1 MKRISILVLT
11 FLTTLTCCFSQ
22 TGVIKGFVY
31 DATNGEPVRFSM
43 VHLENTTY
51 GAMTDQNGVFFIDKI
66 PNGEYVVKIT
76 MIVYNIL
83 TDTVKVNSNTQQ
95 KRYLLEPVSQALEA
109 VQVNAEGQRRIQE
122 TRTSVITITPKEL
135 SKMPS
140 LGGTPDFAQ
149 YLQVLPGIVS
159 TGDQGGQ
166 LYIRG
171 GTPIQNM
178 LLLDGMLIYN
188 PFHSIGLFSAFD
200 TELISSADVYTGGF
214 GAEFGGRVSSVMD
227 IKTKD
232 GNKKRIS
239 GKVDVNMLGARLF
252 LEGPFIK
259 LQENRG
265 HALSYILSV
274 KGSYLENSAPVFY
287 PYVKQGLPYNYWD
300 LYGKISLTTKTGTKL
315 SLFGFN
321 FDDKVNYS
329 KVANYSWKNWG
340 LGAHFLVI
348 PGEVPMTM
356 EGTLSYTAYKS
367 AMNDAGY
374 QPRTTSLDGAMFKW
388 AFNYFVGK
396 SVFSA
401 GVDVNVF
408 RTKYSYP
415 DWKIKDKIQ
424 TAGPD
429 HTADI
434 ALFGKYK
441 YNFKDILLIEPSFRL
456 QYYAL
461 LSKAMA
467 EPRLALKYNITPQ
480 IRLKLAGGLYSQ
492 NFVAITSDR
501 DVVNLFYGFMASPK
515 EEQISDVFF
524 GKDVKNTLQKSE
536 HLILGLELDLLKY
549 TNINIEG
556 FLKNYSQITTVNRN
570 KQYEEDNDF
579 IWEKGMAYGGDITIK
594 FDYKNFYIWAVYT
607 LSWVKRT
614 DEKITYHPHFDRRHN
629 VNVIASYQWGKKRK
643 LWQVDMRWNF
653 GTGFPFTQT
662 QAFVPNAGS
671 GHISDDWTKKNEE
684 LFIYLAEINRGR
696 LPAYHRLDLSLK
708 KKFFIG
714 ERHVV
719 DLSASITNV
728 YDYSNIFYVDR
739 LTANIIYQLPIIY
752 SIGVGWSF

>member
-1 MKRISILVLT
+1 MKRLSILLFIFSVILT
-11 FLTTLTCCFSQ
+11 HSFSQ

-31 DATNGEPVRFSM
+31 DATNGEPVRFCM
-43 VHLENTTY
+43 VHLDNTVF
-51 GAMTDQNGVFFIDKI
+51 GAMTDQNGSFFIDKI
-66 PNGEYVVKIT
+66 PNGDYVVKVSMLIYVT
-76 MIVYNIL
+76 LI
-83 TDTVKVNSNTQQ
+83 DSVKVNNNTQQ
-95 KRYLLEPVSQALEA
+95 KRYMLEPLSQTLEA

-140 LGGTPDFAQ
+140 LGGSPDFAQ

-200 TELISSADVYTGGF
+200 TEIISSADVYTGGF
-214 GAEFGGRVSSVMD
+214 GADFGGRISSVMD

-232 GNKKRIS
+232 GNKKRVS
-239 GKVDVNMLGARLF
+239 GKMDANFLGAHL
-252 LEGPFIK
+252 LMEGPFIK
-259 LQENRG
+259 LKENRG
-265 HALSYILSV
+265 HALSFILSA
-274 KGSYLENSAPVFY
+274 KGSYLENSAPKFY

-300 LYGKISLTTKTGTKL
+300 LYGKVSLTTKTGTKL
-315 SLFGFN
+315 SFFGFN
-321 FDDKVNYS
+321 FDDNVNYS
-329 KVANYSWKNWG
+329 KIANYNWKNWG
-340 LGAHFLVI
+340 LGAYFLII

-356 EGTLSYTAYKS
+356 EGTLSYTSYKS
-367 AMNDAGY
+367 AMNDKGY
-374 QPRTTSLDGAMFKW
+374 KSRNTSLDGSMFKW
-388 AFNYFVGK
+388 TFNYFVGR

-401 GVDVNVF
+401 GVDVNIF
-408 RTKYSYP
+408 KTKYAYP
-415 DWKIKDKIQ
+415 DAHNELINL
-424 TAGPD
+424 GPD
-429 HTADI
+429 FTADI
-434 ALFGKYK
+434 APFVKYK

-461 LSKAMA
+461 LSKAAA
-467 EPRLALKYNITPQ
+467 EPRLALKYNITPK

-515 EEQISDVFF
+515 EEQLPDNFF
-524 GKDVKNTLQKSE
+524 GKDVKNTMQKAE

-556 FLKNYSQITTVNRN
+556 FLKNYSQITAGNRY
-570 KQYEEDNDF
+570 KQFNEDPDF
-579 IWEKGMAYGGDITIK
+579 IWEKGIAYGGDITVK
-594 FDYKNFYIWAVYT
+594 FDYKNIYIWAVYT
-607 LSWVKRT
+607 LSWIKRT
-614 DEKITYHPHFDRRHN
+614 DEQITYSPHFDRRHN
-629 VNVIASYQWGKKRK
+629 LNLMASYQWGKKRK
-643 LWQVDMRWNF
+643 SWQVDVRWNF
-653 GTGFPFTQT
+653 GSGFPFTQT
-662 QAFVPNAGS
+662 QAFVPNIGY
-671 GHISDDWTKKNEE
+671 GKISDDIMKKNEE
-684 LFIYLAEINRGR
+684 LFIYLAKINKGR
-696 LPAYHRLDLSLK
+696 LPMYHRLDASIK

-714 ERHVV
+714 ERNVIN
-719 DLSASITNV
+719 LSASITNL
-728 YDYSNIFYVDR
+728 YDYYNIFYVDR